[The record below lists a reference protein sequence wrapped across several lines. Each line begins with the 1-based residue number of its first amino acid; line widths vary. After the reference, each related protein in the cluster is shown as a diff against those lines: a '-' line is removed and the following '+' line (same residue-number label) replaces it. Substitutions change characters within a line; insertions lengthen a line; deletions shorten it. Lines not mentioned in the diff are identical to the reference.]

1 VRIVTA
7 SDIDHALD
15 PAALI
20 DALDAAFRADI
31 TVPMRH
37 HHTIP
42 QPGADGTMLIMPAWT
57 GVGQDPEK
65 REAVF
70 RKDHAQNKE
79 AARDARFIGCKIA
92 TILPDNAKL
101 GKPSLYGQYLL
112 LSGESGEPLA
122 VIDGRVL
129 TAWRTGA
136 ASALAARYLARKD
149 AKHLVM
155 IGAGALAPHLIRS
168 HLAVRPIERVTL
180 WNRSRARAIS
190 TAFAL
195 AASGIEIDVTDDLQE
210 AVRQADIV
218 SCATL
223 ATEPFLKGDWLK
235 AGTHVDLVGSFTPKM
250 READD
255 RVLTG
260 GRIYVETRGAL
271 KEAGDLTGP
280 LRRKVIKAADVQGD
294 LFELCRKTV
303 KGRRTQREITVFKS
317 AGTAVEDFAAAV
329 LVWQRLTSEGL
340 AGDRA
345 DKAAPAG

>member
-1 VRIVTA
+1 MRIVTA

-250 READD
+250 READY
-255 RVLTG
+255 RVLTRG
-260 GRIYVETRGAL
+260 LLYVDTRGAL

>member
-1 VRIVTA
+1 MRIVTA
-7 SDIDHALD
+7 ADIDHALD
-15 PAALI
+15 HAALI

-57 GVGQDPEK
+57 GVG
-65 REAVF
+65 A
-70 RKDHAQNKE
+70 AQ
-79 AARDARFIGCKIA
+79 DARFIGCKIA
-92 TILPDNAKL
+92 TILPDNTKL

-136 ASALAARYLARKD
+136 ASALAARFLARKD
-149 AKHLVM
+149 ARHLVM
-155 IGAGALAPHLIRS
+155 IGAGALAPHLIRA
-168 HLAVRPIERVTL
+168 HAAVRPIERVTL
-180 WNRSRARAIS
+180 WNRGRARAIS

-195 AASGIEIDVTDDLQE
+195 AASGIAIDVTDDLEE

-223 ATEPFLKGDWLK
+223 ATTPVLKGDWLK
-235 AGTHVDLVGSFTPKM
+235 PGTHVDLVGSFTPKM

-255 RVLTG
+255 RVLTR
-260 GRIYVETRGAL
+260 GRLYVDTRGAL

-294 LFELCRKTV
+294 LFELCRKTA

-329 LVWQRLTSEGL
+329 LVWQRL
-340 AGDRA
+340 AADRA

>member
-255 RVLTG
+255 RVLTR
-260 GRIYVETRGAL
+260 GRLYVDTRGAL

>member
-1 VRIVTA
+1 MRIVTA
-7 SDIDHALD
+7 TDIDQTLD

-42 QPGADGTMLIMPAWT
+42 QPGADGTMLIMPAWS
-57 GVGQDPEK
+57 GVGRDPEK
-65 REAVF
+65 GEAAF
-70 RKDHAQNKE
+70 QKDHAQNKE
-79 AARDARFIGCKIA
+79 AAPDTRFIGCKIA
-92 TILPDNAKL
+92 TILPDNTKR

-149 AKHLVM
+149 ARHLVM
-155 IGAGALAPHLIRS
+155 IGAGALAPHLIRA
-168 HLAVRPIERVTL
+168 HAAVRPIERVTL
-180 WNRSRARAIS
+180 WNRSRGRAIA

-195 AASGIEIDVTDDLQE
+195 AASGIEIDVTDDLE
-210 AVRQADIV
+210 DAVRQADIV

-235 AGTHVDLVGSFTPKM
+235 PGTHVDLVGSFTPKM

-255 RVLTG
+255 RVLTR
-260 GRIYVETRGAL
+260 GRLYVDTRGAL

-280 LRRKVIKAADVQGD
+280 LRRRVIKAADVQGD
-294 LFELCRKTV
+294 LFDLCRKAV

-329 LVWQRLTSEGL
+329 LVWQRLTSEGV

>member
-1 VRIVTA
+1 MRIVTA

-42 QPGADGTMLIMPAWT
+42 QPDADGTMLIMPAWS
-57 GVGQDPEK
+57 GRDPEK
-65 REAVF
+65 CEAVF

-79 AARDARFIGCKIA
+79 TTQDARFIGCKIA

-255 RVLTG
+255 RVLTR
-260 GRIYVETRGAL
+260 GRLYVDTRGAL

-329 LVWQRLTSEGL
+329 LVWQRL

>member
-1 VRIVTA
+1 LRIVTA
-7 SDIDHALD
+7 ADIDQALD

-42 QPGADGTMLIMPAWT
+42 QPGADGTMLIMPAWS
-57 GVGQDPEK
+57 GVST
-65 REAVF
+65 
-70 RKDHAQNKE
+70 
-79 AARDARFIGCKIA
+79 ARDARFIGCKIA

-149 AKHLVM
+149 ARHLVM
-155 IGAGALAPHLIRS
+155 IGAGALAPHLIRA
-168 HLAVRPIERVTL
+168 HAAVRPIERVTL

-195 AASGIEIDVTDDLQE
+195 AASGIAIDVTDDLE
-210 AVRQADIV
+210 ESVRQADIV

-255 RVLTG
+255 RVLTR
-260 GRIYVETRGAL
+260 GRLYVDTRGAL

-294 LFELCRKTV
+294 LFDLCRKKA

-329 LVWQRLTSEGL
+329 LVWQRLTAS
-340 AGDRA
+340 AG
-345 DKAAPAG
+345 KP

>member
-1 VRIVTA
+1 LRIVTA
-7 SDIDHALD
+7 ADIDQALD

-42 QPGADGTMLIMPAWT
+42 QPGADGTMLIMPAWS
-57 GVGQDPEK
+57 GVST
-65 REAVF
+65 
-70 RKDHAQNKE
+70 
-79 AARDARFIGCKIA
+79 ARDARFIGCKIA

-149 AKHLVM
+149 ARHLVM
-155 IGAGALAPHLIRS
+155 IGAGALAPHLIRA
-168 HLAVRPIERVTL
+168 HAAVRPIERVTL

-195 AASGIEIDVTDDLQE
+195 AASGIAIDVTDDLE
-210 AVRQADIV
+210 ESVRQADIV

-255 RVLTG
+255 RVLTR
-260 GRIYVETRGAL
+260 GRLYVDTRGAL

-294 LFELCRKTV
+294 LFDLCRKKA

-317 AGTAVEDFAAAV
+317 AGIAVEDFAAAV
-329 LVWQRLTSEGL
+329 LVWQRLV
-340 AGDRA
+340 GDRA